1 MIENILYV
9 LDAFLLGVL
18 IGILLVI
25 NGGKVND

>member
-25 NGGKVND
+25 KGRAE